1 MKRSVR
7 FTRSE
12 YNNILR
18 LSEYLKIGSFF
29 PQKFDEKE
37 NINLIINYAWKKRK
51 NDLDLMF
58 QNDYEKIE
66 SINKALGMVQTIF
79 EKIGLMDIIKENSKN
94 ENKTIILNDESE
106 KILKELMDKYK
117 GKTVTQ
123 IIKTILLGVLMNP
136 DYLMDI
142 MVRFLLLQAFLF
154 VSLDRIS
161 EKYDYKKA
169 KNDFI
174 NMSIPKI
181 DIKNVEIDNY
191 TYVFQKL
198 KELKDYTSAITISKN
213 FGFNDQFLNELLSYG
228 LPSMLGI
235 YEGENIPKSIKPLDL
250 TAAKF
255 FSKSLPPMIAIK
267 LVTISTLYT
276 ALKDTKA
283 AIPGVYATTY
293 DKIIEIFLINNKIDS
308 IAENYEN
315 IYKSMFNAVREWEDY
330 VNSFKDKN

>member
-1 MKRSVR
+1 MKRSIR

-12 YNNILR
+12 YDNVLR

-29 PQKFDEKE
+29 PQKFDDKE

-51 NDLDLMF
+51 NDLDLIF
-58 QNDYEKIE
+58 QNEYEKIE
-66 SINKALGMVQTIF
+66 SISKALGIFQNIF
-79 EKIGLMDIIKENSKN
+79 EKIRLLDMLKEQGKN

-106 KILKELMDKYK
+106 KILNELMDKYK

-123 IIKTILLGVLMNP
+123 IIKTILLGVLINP

-161 EKYDYKKA
+161 EKYDYKRA

-181 DIKNVEIDNY
+181 DIKNVEIENY
-191 TYVFQKL
+191 TYVFEKL
-198 KELKDYTSAITISKN
+198 RELKNYPSAINISKN
-213 FGFNDQFLNELLSYG
+213 FGINEQFFNEFVGYG
-228 LPSMLGI
+228 LPSMLGM
-235 YEGENIPKSIKPLDL
+235 YEDENIPKSIKPLDI
-250 TAAKF
+250 ASAKF
-255 FSKSLPPMIAIK
+255 FSKSLPSMIAVK
-267 LVTISTLYT
+267 LITIATLYT

-283 AIPGVYATTY
+283 TIPGVYATTY
-293 DKIIEIFLINNKIDS
+293 DKIIEIFLINNKISS
-308 IAENYEN
+308 IAENYEMV
-315 IYKSMFNAVREWEDY
+315 YKSMFNAVKEWENY
-330 VNSFKDKN
+330 VSSFKDND